1 MFLNWIADVSPAIVF
16 TNCQASIRNADG
28 ISGGCGID
36 GDNLLVL
43 RGPYRRQDKI
53 HAESRELIAGFERK
67 VADLQHSLDSERER
81 VGRFSDANRR
91 LSGDADALREKLGSV
106 VQKLQ
111 NKDRTIQ

>member
-1 MFLNWIADVSPAIVF
+1 MYRQQSFLQIVRHLSVTQMVFLAVAGSTAITCSF
-16 TNCQASIRNADG
+16 FAGRTAG
-28 ISGGCGID
+28 KTE
-36 GDNLLVL
+36 L
-43 RGPYRRQDKI
+43 

-111 NKDRTIQ
+111 NKDWGLQ